1 MKTITLTLAVALDSL
16 ADVVDALSALNGVQ
30 TITVGESSKSTSVAP
45 IVQRMREALA
55 EPQVKQQRRDAGK
68 PRGARVV
75 YDMGK
80 RITADRIKSLASLT
94 DTQRTVALY
103 IAKHAGKVGM
113 RDVQHAFNGKIN
125 SHTVD
130 GTIYALR
137 KHDPA
142 IIVSRDVAE

>member
-55 EPQVKQQRRDAGK
+55 EPVKAQRRDAGK

-94 DTQRTVALY
+94 DTQRTIALY

-113 RDVQHAFNGKIN
+113 RDVQHAFDGKIN